1 MRSEVIQEKVWWRR
15 DNNRQG
21 ALRYRYKS
29 FKTRPARLEDTSV
42 MQSLSHFRY
51 FFTRRDLY
59 TAHME
64 FKKLEPR
71 NNSNYFSSSDLLYT
85 LITNGTL
92 PNTYIIR
99 FDNHSYANTCYDAM
113 TEDEEFSIEIFDTAE
128 FKEVV
133 NLSSVDKRRQKQAEE
148 KKANYTIVKEVLGGL
163 VKALCDKWGLK
174 IDYADRITFKDNK
187 CMYEFF
193 KKVFEETV
201 IKDFKDNNLK
211 LKLNGRIQN
220 IKSSSTLFRLTD
232 IKVDFDD
239 K

>member
-1 MRSEVIQEKVWWRR
+1 MRSEVIQEKVWWRK

-21 ALRYRYKS
+21 AIRYCYTS

-51 FFTRRDLY
+51 FFTRAELY

-64 FKKLEPR
+64 YRRLNPK
-71 NNSNYFSSSDLLYT
+71 NNDYFSSSDLLYILT
-85 LITNGTL
+85 TNGTL
-92 PNTYIIR
+92 PNTYTIR
-99 FDNHSYANTCYDAM
+99 FENNSYGNIRYANM
-113 TEDEEFSIEIFDTAE
+113 TEEEEFSVDFFDIAE
-128 FKEVV
+128 FREVV
-133 NLSSVDKRRQKQAEE
+133 GLSSADKRRQKQAEE
-148 KKANYTIVKEVLGGL
+148 KKANYTLVKEVLGGL
-163 VKALCDKWGLK
+163 VKTLCDKWGLK
-174 IDYADRITFKDNK
+174 IDYADRITFKDSK

-201 IKDFKDNNLK
+201 IKDFEDNNLK

-220 IKSSSTLFRLTD
+220 IKPSSTLFKLTD

>member
-1 MRSEVIQEKVWWRR
+1 MRSEVIQEKAWWRR
-15 DNNRQG
+15 DNERQG
-21 ALRYRYKS
+21 ALRWRYTS
-29 FKTRPARLEDTSV
+29 FKTRPARLENTSV

-51 FFTRRDLY
+51 FFTKRDLFA
-59 TAHME
+59 AHSE
-64 FKKLEPR
+64 YKKLNPR
-71 NNSNYFSSSDLLYT
+71 SNGYFSSSDLLYT
-85 LITNGTL
+85 LVTNGTL
-92 PNTYIIR
+92 PNTYTIK
-99 FDNHSYANTCYDAM
+99 FENGSYANIHYDVM

-211 LKLNGRIQN
+211 LKLNGRIQS